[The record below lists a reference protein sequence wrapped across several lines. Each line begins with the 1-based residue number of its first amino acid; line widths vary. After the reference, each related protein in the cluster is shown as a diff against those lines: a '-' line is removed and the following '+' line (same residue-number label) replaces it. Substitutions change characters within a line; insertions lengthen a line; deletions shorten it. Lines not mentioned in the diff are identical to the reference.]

1 MKIVKLFS
9 LFIIAMML
17 GCTGCA
23 GTLKDAKPAESKE
36 PSALIKHMGAST
48 VALVYPSLDE
58 VHAYCTGVW
67 VGDNAILTA
76 AHCVKGVAKRIA
88 ADHDEEF
95 DADLDLVG
103 TPIHYTTELGVEGVG
118 KEPSVIYL
126 AKAIYVNAD
135 TDLAL
140 VQTVGRAT
148 PSHDVAKLSAV
159 SPAVGEKIHI
169 VGMPSGLYFTY
180 IDGLVAAYR
189 TDLFEDKKGTY
200 MQVSAPIYFGNS
212 GGGVF
217 DEDGNLCGIAS
228 FMMRAPSTGFF
239 VHINTIKKMLAVQL
253 EEK

>member
-23 GTLKDAKPAESKE
+23 GSLKGSVESKE
-36 PSALIKHMGAST
+36 PSALIKHMGSST
-48 VALVYPSLDE
+48 VALVYPSGDE
-58 VHAYCTGVW
+58 VHVYCTGVW

-76 AHCVKGVAKRIA
+76 AHCVKGAAKMIA
-88 ADHDEEF
+88 RDHEDEF
-95 DADLDLVG
+95 DADLDLAG

-126 AKAIYVNAD
+126 AKAVYVNED

-140 VQTVGRAT
+140 VQTVGKTT
-148 PSHDVAKLSAV
+148 PAHDTAELASA
-159 SPAVGEKIHI
+159 SPGVGERVHI
-169 VGMPSGLYFTY
+169 VGMPAGLYWSF
-180 IDGLVAAYR
+180 IDGTVAAYR
-189 TDLFEDKKGTY
+189 TDLFEDRSGTY

-217 DEDGNLCGIAS
+217 DEDGKLVGIAS
-228 FMMRAPSTGFF
+228 FMMRVPSTGFF
-239 VHINTIKKMLAVQL
+239 VHLNTIKKMLDVQL
-253 EEK
+253 EAK